1 MERNSDKKILLID
14 DSALMRRVMSDMIK
28 QIDGYTVVHLAADGL
43 EGIEYLRGHA
53 AEIDVIMT
61 DIDMPRMDGLSLIKQ
76 AKEEHITTPFIVFSA
91 REDAYAVFTALDLG
105 AVEFI
110 KKPKR
115 IFQKNVR
122 HYADKVKKALQMAVE
137 VGVRQKRSKASSEQ
151 TAIPDKPA
159 DKLRQMHR
167 TGRPASAKSRK
178 LVAIVCST
186 GGPRALQSVIP
197 KLPKNLAAPVVLVQ
211 HMPEGFTNTLAMR
224 LNEQSEVSVKEAEPG
239 DVLQEGHV
247 YIAKGGTHLALKKTE
262 HGCETYCEDI
272 APIGG
277 LKPCGNVMLKSLC
290 SSPYDEIICVVLTGM
305 GADGTK
311 GIQELAEHKEIY
323 VIAQD
328 EETSTVYGM
337 PRSVYEAGLCD
348 CVCSLSCI
356 AEEITKK
363 VGVREWI

>member
-1 MERNSDKKILLID
+1 MERKSDKKILLID
-14 DSALMRRVMSDMIK
+14 DSALMRRVMSDIIK
-28 QIDGYTVVHLAADGL
+28 QIDGYTVVHLASDGL
-43 EGIEYLRGHA
+43 EGIQYLRAHTSD
-53 AEIDVIMT
+53 IDVIMT
-61 DIDMPRMDGLSLIKQ
+61 DIDMPGMDGLTLIKQ
-76 AKEEHITTPFIVFSA
+76 AKEEHITIPFIVFSA
-91 REDAYAVFTALDLG
+91 REDAYAVFTALELG

-110 KKPKR
+110 KKPKG
-115 IFQKNVR
+115 IFQKDAG
-122 HYADKVKKALQMAVE
+122 HYADKVKKALLMAVE
-137 VGVRQKRSKASSEQ
+137 VGERENRLKAASADVLTQ
-151 TAIPDKPA
+151 DKPV
-159 DKLRQMHR
+159 DKLRQNR
-167 TGRPASAKSRK
+167 KTQGTASLRSKSRK

-224 LNEQSEVSVKEAEPG
+224 LNEQSELSVKEAEPG

-262 HGCETYCEDI
+262 RGCETYCEDI

-277 LKPCGNVMLKSLC
+277 LKPCGNIMLKSLC
-290 SSPYDEIICVVLTGM
+290 TSPYDEIICVILTGM

-311 GIQELAEHKEIY
+311 GIQELANHKEIY

-348 CVCSLSCI
+348 CVCSLPRI

-363 VGVREWI
+363 VGVR